1 MIVNGKEM
9 KYEHGMNIADLLKKL
24 NLDKEKVVVEINFEI
39 VTKEKFDDRIIKSDD
54 KIEIVGFIGGG

>member
-9 KYEHGMNIADLLKKL
+9 TLEENSNVIDLLNKL
-24 NLDKEKVVVEINFEI
+24 NLDEEKVVVEINMEI
-39 VTKEKFDDRIIKSDD
+39 ISKEVYSERILNDDD

>member
-9 KYEHGMNIADLLKKL
+9 TFEENSNVIDLLNKL
-24 NLDKEKVVVEINFEI
+24 NLDEEKVVVEINMEI
-39 VTKEKFDDRIIKSDD
+39 ISKEVYSERILNDDD

>member
-9 KYEHGMNIADLLKKL
+9 KYEHGMNITDLLKKL